1 MICLP
6 LTPNILHYAPFHY
19 EELISSPRR
28 LWISSRNPLAEQDE
42 VSIHDLAGEDY
53 ILLTMDEHEAAM
65 SKLWQQHNFTPKI
78 MFKSHTMEAL
88 RSMIANDMGA
98 AILSD
103 MVCRSWSL
111 EGRPIVKKDLIENI
125 SSMNTGMT
133 WPWGRKL
140 SEAALT
146 FIAFLRT
153 EIVTGSE

>member
-1 MICLP
+1 MVVLLRLAYRYQK
-6 LTPNILHYAPFHY
+6 LTVVVERQHGFFFF
-19 EELISSPRR
+19 PRDVT
-28 LWISSRNPLAEQDE
+28 STMKNKD
-42 VSIHDLAGEDY
+42 VF
-53 ILLTMDEHEAAM
+53 LTMDEHEATM

-88 RSMIANDMGA
+88 RSMVANDMSV

-103 MVCRSWSL
+103 MVYRSWSL